1 MTFQTLL
8 CTVTSG
14 LNNQSMGLFCRVP
27 SYQVLVSSASVWQCD
42 GSLSFTAWKHTCSRE
57 RERNVYLCIPESLVF
72 MIWMSTQV
80 HTCIIWE
87 EGKAAGA
94 KWLPVRPSHLQVIHT
109 HTHIITI
116 TAFRN
121 NTDTLEFWRRKKEI
135 FSFERQRW
143 RTWNSCPCCYLLAGR
158 DLNHLL
164 NMRATKIIKLS
175 QSWKRN
181 KRRKK
186 RNVGGRETTDK

>member
-1 MTFQTLL
+1 MVA
-8 CTVTSG
+8 C
-14 LNNQSMGLFCRVP
+14 
-27 SYQVLVSSASVWQCD
+27 
-42 GSLSFTAWKHTCSRE
+42 LSQHENTPAPERE
-57 RERNVYLCIPESLVF
+57 REKCILVYTWEPCVYDLDEHSSAHLHHLRRGKGCWSE
-72 MIWMSTQV
+72 MITCQTQSF
-80 HTCIIWE
+80 T
-87 EGKAAGA
+87 GD
-94 KWLPVRPSHLQVIHT
+94 T

-181 KRRKK
+181 KRRKN

>member
-1 MTFQTLL
+1 MVA
-8 CTVTSG
+8 C
-14 LNNQSMGLFCRVP
+14 
-27 SYQVLVSSASVWQCD
+27 
-42 GSLSFTAWKHTCSRE
+42 LSQHENTPAPERE
-57 RERNVYLCIPESLVF
+57 REMYTCVYLRALCLWFGWALKCTLASFEKRERLLERNDYLSD
-72 MIWMSTQV
+72 
-80 HTCIIWE
+80 
-87 EGKAAGA
+87 
-94 KWLPVRPSHLQVIHT
+94 PVIYRWYT